1 MSGKHPNNKKAKQ
14 LSPGEETMHKAA
26 LRGALI
32 LTHVLLAHALLAPAG
47 AALAAD
53 RTAND
58 SAQAPSFV
66 AGTAPSMRRPDA
78 PALSAVAKDAR
89 WYQSALSGV
98 DSPYPTSLKFL
109 DDQGNWY
116 TPFTQP
122 GMTGRYDLRRWH
134 R

>member
-1 MSGKHPNNKKAKQ
+1 MSGKHPNNKKANQ

-32 LTHVLLAHALLAPAG
+32 LAHVLLAQTVSAS
-47 AALAAD
+47 AAD
-53 RTAND
+53 IAANN
-58 SAQAPSFV
+58 AAPAPSFV
-66 AGTAPSMRRPDA
+66 AGTAPSVRRPDA
-78 PALSAVAKDAR
+78 PALAAVAKDAR
-89 WYQSALSGV
+89 WYQTALSGV
-98 DSPYPTSLKFL
+98 DTPFPTSLKFL

>member
-1 MSGKHPNNKKAKQ
+1 MQ
-14 LSPGEETMHKAA
+14 KAA

-32 LTHVLLAHALLAPAG
+32 LTHVLLAQTVSAS
-47 AALAAD
+47 AAD
-53 RTAND
+53 MAPSMAGSD
-58 SAQAPSFV
+58 PASAPSFV
-66 AGTAPSMRRPDA
+66 AGTAPSVRRPDA
-78 PALSAVAKDAR
+78 PALAAVAKDAR
-89 WYQSALSGV
+89 WYQTALSGV
-98 DSPYPTSLKFL
+98 DSPFPTSLKFL

>member
-1 MSGKHPNNKKAKQ
+1 MAQ
-14 LSPGEETMHKAA
+14 T
-26 LRGALI
+26 
-32 LTHVLLAHALLAPAG
+32 VLVQAG
-47 AALAAD
+47 PALAAD
-53 RTAND
+53 TSANTAAND
-58 SAQAPSFV
+58 AAQAPTFV
-66 AGTAPSMRRPDA
+66 AGTVPSVRRTDA
-78 PALSAVAKDAR
+78 PTLAAVAKDAR
-89 WYQSALSGV
+89 WYQKALSGV